1 MVDVSA
7 RPMQAIGLA
16 QRKSLRSLLLPAN
29 NGPQEIL
36 ALDGLRAVAALS
48 VVFFHTFF
56 VVYSIAGQTVFFGYN
71 TTYLWQYGQTGVHLF
86 FILSGFLLFTPYAK
100 AMLDGRPLPSAKRFF
115 QRRALRILPAYWVCL
130 ALLVVLQL
138 VTGTVSYLSTNG
150 LLNIATH
157 IVLFQD
163 DFPSFNR
170 LIEGP
175 FWTLAVEAQFYLVL
189 PLFAAAIARF
199 VGRTQSRR
207 RLIIGVLGV
216 IVFALV
222 LRMADAVAEGHAIA
236 TKGMS
241 ATMLSLFV
249 RVTMGTQGKYLEVFA
264 LGMLCSVLYLIVN
277 EESRRVRRAIHG
289 VGTLLFL
296 AAFPIA
302 YICAN
307 IFLAVNIETPPYYIL
322 VHAKD
327 LALICG
333 PLLVGSGYAAL
344 VLGTLW
350 AGGPIRRIFEFWPLR
365 FVGLI
370 SYSLYLWH
378 LPVITAFRPYILLL
392 PSSLQVVGAIAVAL
406 GVALPIAYLSYQFV
420 ERPFLQRRHRMGA
433 KVAVAA
439 ASA

>member
-1 MVDVSA
+1 
-7 RPMQAIGLA
+7 MQAQGQA
-16 QRKSLRSLLLPAN
+16 PDTTQRKSRSLRSLLLPVN

-48 VVFFHTFF
+48 VVFFHTFY
-56 VVYSIAGQTVFFGYN
+56 VVYSVSGQTILFGYN

-100 AMLDGRPLPSAKRFF
+100 AMLNGRALPSTKRFF

-130 ALLVVLQL
+130 VILVVVQSLA
-138 VTGTVSYLSTNG
+138 GTASYLSSNG

-175 FWTLAVEAQFYLVL
+175 FWTLAVEAQFYLAL
-189 PLFAAAIARF
+189 PIFAAAIARF

-207 RLIIGVLGV
+207 RLIVGVLGV
-216 IVFALV
+216 IAFALA
-222 LRMADAVAEGHAIA
+222 LRMVDATAEGHALA
-236 TKGMS
+236 TRGTM
-241 ATMLSLFV
+241 ATILSLFV
-249 RVTMGTQGKYLEVFA
+249 RVTMGTQGKYLDVFA

-277 EESRRVRRAIHG
+277 EESRRVRRAIRG
-289 VGTLLFL
+289 VGVLLFL

-302 YICAN
+302 YLCAN
-307 IFLAVNIETPPYYIL
+307 IFLTLNIETPPYYSL
-322 VHAKD
+322 VHARD
-327 LALICG
+327 LAVICG

-350 AGGPIRRIFEFWPLR
+350 AGGPIRRFFEFWPLR

-378 LPVITAFRPYILLL
+378 LPVITAFHPLIAML
-392 PSSLQVVGAIAVAL
+392 PASYQVLGAIAVAL
-406 GVALPIAYLSYQFV
+406 CVALPVAYLSYQFV
-420 ERPFLQRRHRMGA
+420 ERPFLQRRHRMSA
-433 KVAVAA
+433 KTAVAVATPA
-439 ASA
+439 